1 MANQAAQIMKSNVSI
16 VGLTQGVANITKA
29 FGHLKVVFQH
39 SKLNYNFLKA
49 ILNISLEYLLQM
61 ESSNLKDFKLA
72 SRGVIIRRDQF
83 AAQKRK
89 DVLIRS
95 FVEALENGR
104 LPIYQYL
111 ERCSRLF
118 IIKSLLF
125 SI

>member
-1 MANQAAQIMKSNVSI
+1 MKSNVSI
-16 VGLTQGVANITKA
+16 VGLTQGVENITKA
-29 FGHLKVVFQH
+29 FGHLYVVFQH

-49 ILNISLEYLLQM
+49 ILNMSLEYLLQM

-95 FVEALENGR
+95 FAEALENDR

-111 ERCSRLF
+111 ERCSRFFEPAILPVINEEVSF
-118 IIKSLLF
+118 
-125 SI
+125 